1 MPETLGRVHAGS
13 LERSCRRRRDS
24 IRLGAGADGLQ
35 PMQAYF
41 SATGFEPH
49 RHDTYGI
56 GITAAGVQTFRY
68 RGERRVCLP
77 GQLHILHPDEVHDG
91 AAATSAG
98 FEYRIVYVSPELI
111 RDALGDRA
119 LPFVADPV
127 QDQTPASLRV
137 ADILDDIDRPM
148 SDLARTDAAAYL
160 ADLLGR
166 LSGQRDSGPVVVDKP
181 AIAAV
186 RDYLDTH
193 AGEQTR
199 SRILEQVAGIDR
211 FTIARQ
217 FRRAYGTSPD
227 RYRTMRR
234 LDSARAAIAA
244 GTPLAQAAT
253 EAGFADQSHLTRQ
266 FKRAYGLTPA
276 RFARALVR

>member
-1 MPETLGRVHAGS
+1 MTETLGRVDAGS
-13 LERSCRRRRDS
+13 LERSCSPGRDS
-24 IRLGAGADGLQ
+24 IRLGVGADGMQ

-56 GITAAGVQTFRY
+56 GIPV
-68 RGERRVCLP
+68 
-77 GQLHILHPDEVHDG
+77 
-91 AAATSAG
+91 
-98 FEYRIVYVSPELI
+98 
-111 RDALGDRA
+111 ALGGRA

-127 QDQTPASLRV
+127 HDQTPASRHV
-137 ADILDDIDRPM
+137 AAILDDIDRPI
-148 SDLARTDAAAYL
+148 SDLARSDAAAYL
-160 ADLLGR
+160 ADLLSR
-166 LSGQRDSGPVVVDKP
+166 LSGARDRGPVLIDKA

-186 RDYLDTH
+186 RDYLDAH
-193 AGEQTR
+193 AGEQTTAR
-199 SRILEQVAGIDR
+199 TLEQVAGIDR

-217 FRRAYGTSPD
+217 FRRAYGTSPV

-244 GTPLAQAAT
+244 GTPLAQAAAD
-253 EAGFADQSHLTRQ
+253 AGFADQSHLTRQ

>member
-1 MPETLGRVHAGS
+1 MTETLGRVDAGP
-13 LERSCRRRRDS
+13 LERSCRPRRDS

-56 GITAAGVQTFRY
+56 GITTAGVQTFRY
-68 RGERRVCLP
+68 RGESRVCLP

-91 AAATSAG
+91 AAATSVG
-98 FEYRIVYVSPELI
+98 FGYRIIYVSPELI
-111 RDALGDRA
+111 RDALGDHA

-127 QDQTPASLRV
+127 QDQTPASRHV
-137 ADILDDIDRPM
+137 AAMLDDIDRPI
-148 SDLARTDAAAYL
+148 SDLARTDLAAYL
-160 ADLLGR
+160 ADLLSR
-166 LSGQRDSGPVVVDKP
+166 LSGARDRGPVLVDR
-181 AIAAV
+181 AAVAAV
-186 RDYLDTH
+186 RDYLDAH
-193 AGEQTR
+193 AREQTP
-199 SRILEQVAGIDR
+199 SRILEQVAGINR

-234 LDSARAAIAA
+234 LDSARTAIAA